1 MSKSTGRGLLRS
13 ILFCLRSRN
22 SAWKQ
27 CARCYSGQASGLL
40 GEGHHHKLRRSLLSG
55 STCGREPGQCY
66 RTTRIVCVRTLGSKT
81 DTRSC
86 VETVCESSECG
97 SGSEL
102 NSRLRVPIA
111 KLQGRMLLSFL
122 CKLCS
127 TRVTKLIS
135 KVSYEKGVVIVK
147 CHGCSKHHLI
157 ADNLDWF
164 PDLEGKRNIEE
175 ILASKGEAV
184 RKALLK
190 DELLEITD
198 G

>member
-22 SAWKQ
+22 TAWKQ

-55 STCGREPGQCY
+55 NACGREPGQCY

-97 SGSEL
+97 SGGEL
-102 NSRLRVPIA
+102 DSRLRVPIA